1 MKHFSYLQRCL
12 PIAQRKLM
20 KFKGMDTKNIIWAF
34 HSESEEELLNMIPCV
49 SKGAPTWP
57 DLRELGVGWWITN
70 NTILKRLFEKV
81 AKASFQ
87 AKNDPLDAAIFYLA
101 MKKKTLVWGLYRSVG
116 DERMTTFF
124 KNNFAEDRWRKAAL
138 KNAFALMGKQRF
150 AHAAAFFLLS
160 GSVKDAI
167 NICVNEL
174 KDIQLAMVISRLY
187 DGETCPVPESL
198 KSLLH
203 KHVLGAKTTEE
214 QGDKVVLDS
223 TKAHPDPFLRSIALW
238 MIKDYSGSLSTLVKR
253 NVGHD
258 HPEFNEDEALALSR
272 KKVDADPSVFNF
284 YIYLRTHPLITR
296 HNIASKKESGEAA
309 TLMLSG
315 FRRTDSVAGA
325 SAGATGSAA
334 AGVADAVTHLE
345 RRLYFSTAHF
355 YLRSGCPALAVEVLS
370 KLPNRVVDGSGSGST
385 TEKSSRQQSR
395 AGDVKIETGT
405 FEDAKASGLDWSQ
418 PVPKDKKPAPGE
430 TGSDALTSAAAGG
443 ASDVIDWSSP
453 LVSAPPK
460 EDDDDELKLEWSDD
474 PGLVTNSILF
484 C

>member
-174 KDIQLAMVISRLY
+174 KDIQVWPLTQFFFCFLFV
-187 DGETCPVPESL
+187 
-198 KSLLH
+198 
-203 KHVLGAKTTEE
+203 KT
-214 QGDKVVLDS
+214 
-223 TKAHPDPFLRSIALW
+223 H
-238 MIKDYSGSLSTLVKR
+238 
-253 NVGHD
+253 
-258 HPEFNEDEALALSR
+258 
-272 KKVDADPSVFNF
+272 
-284 YIYLRTHPLITR
+284 
-296 HNIASKKESGEAA
+296 
-309 TLMLSG
+309 
-315 FRRTDSVAGA
+315 
-325 SAGATGSAA
+325 
-334 AGVADAVTHLE
+334 
-345 RRLYFSTAHF
+345 
-355 YLRSGCPALAVEVLS
+355 
-370 KLPNRVVDGSGSGST
+370 
-385 TEKSSRQQSR
+385 
-395 AGDVKIETGT
+395 
-405 FEDAKASGLDWSQ
+405 
-418 PVPKDKKPAPGE
+418 
-430 TGSDALTSAAAGG
+430 
-443 ASDVIDWSSP
+443 
-453 LVSAPPK
+453 
-460 EDDDDELKLEWSDD
+460 
-474 PGLVTNSILF
+474 
-484 C
+484 

>member
-1 MKHFSYLQRCL
+1 MDNLLDDDDDFLMDGDSVSGRREAAKAAAAATAAENQSFSYFGPRQARLLSKLLTHTHLPGLTSLDQMHLLALADTVSTCELDLAERFAIDAARKAISKENTDSGGAADSASPESLDDCGLRFLLAMKHFSYLQRCL

-272 KKVDADPSVFNF
+272 KKVDADP
-284 YIYLRTHPLITR
+284 
-296 HNIASKKESGEAA
+296 
-309 TLMLSG
+309 
-315 FRRTDSVAGA
+315 
-325 SAGATGSAA
+325 
-334 AGVADAVTHLE
+334 
-345 RRLYFSTAHF
+345 
-355 YLRSGCPALAVEVLS
+355 RSGH
-370 KLPNRVVDGSGSGST
+370 
-385 TEKSSRQQSR
+385 
-395 AGDVKIETGT
+395 
-405 FEDAKASGLDWSQ
+405 
-418 PVPKDKKPAPGE
+418 
-430 TGSDALTSAAAGG
+430 
-443 ASDVIDWSSP
+443 
-453 LVSAPPK
+453 
-460 EDDDDELKLEWSDD
+460 
-474 PGLVTNSILF
+474 
-484 C
+484 